1 MHLFYLRAHRLT
13 FSTNVDIL
21 LHLHVFLGHH
31 SLFLAFFRILLKKN
45 NYIGYIL

>member
-1 MHLFYLRAHRLT
+1 MHLLYLRAHRLT

-31 SLFLAFFRILLKKN
+31 SLFLALILLKKN